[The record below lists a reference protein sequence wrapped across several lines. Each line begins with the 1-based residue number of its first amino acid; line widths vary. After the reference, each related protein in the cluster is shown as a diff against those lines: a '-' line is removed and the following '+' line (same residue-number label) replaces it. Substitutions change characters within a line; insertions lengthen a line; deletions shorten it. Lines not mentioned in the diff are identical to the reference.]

1 MFIKNINKRIKIML
15 LLFGF
20 VLLMVIL
27 KVFYVQVFDYK
38 KLSNLASDLWSRN
51 LPIEASRGRILDRN
65 GVVLAD
71 NVTTTSLVLVPNQI
85 KNKKEVCEK
94 LAEILNVSYDEM
106 KKHVFKNTSIERVH
120 PIGRRLS
127 YEIADKIETLQFDG
141 VYLLKEAKRYYPY
154 KTLLAH
160 VLGYVGIDNQGLSGL
175 ELQYDKY
182 LTGEAGAIKY
192 FSDAKGNKLTLSD
205 VYVKPQDGM
214 DLQLTID
221 INIQKSVERELDNV
235 VNMMNPDMAL
245 AVVMNPK
252 TGEVLAMSSR
262 PTFDPNNYKNYS
274 TEILSRNLPI
284 WASYEPGSTQKIITT
299 AASIEEKVIDIYNEH
314 FYDSGGVTVDG
325 ARIRCWKAGGH
336 GDQTFL
342 QVLQNSCNPG
352 FVQMGERLGKERL
365 FSYLDMFGFG
375 NKTGIDLNGEGK
387 GIIFPLSKVGN
398 VELATTAFGQGIS
411 VTPIQQITAIS
422 AVLNGGNLLRPYVLA
437 NVLEPETG
445 NVMYQNKTKVVRKTI
460 SEETSKTMRYALET
474 VVALGGGKAAYI
486 DGYRIGGKTGTAQKV
501 KDGRYLVN
509 NYIMSFV
516 GIVPSNDPEAVLYI
530 AIDNPKNTALLSS
543 YTTTPIARRIL
554 LDIIDALDIKKQEGG
569 VEKDWQWDDK
579 VYYEVP
585 NVIGKDKKEAKE
597 KQLGEAPGE
606 VFAAISLALHEM
618 QSDVHDVED
627 TVLTITRVKRS
638 YSPWSSKIYTLRET
652 PQRK

>member
-94 LAEILNVSYDEM
+94 LAKILNVSYDEM
-106 KKHVFKNTSIERVH
+106 KKHVFKSTSIERVH

-127 YEIADKIETLQFDG
+127 YEIADKIEELKFDG

-205 VYVKPQDGM
+205 IYVKPQDGM

-221 INIQKSVERELDNV
+221 INIQKSIERELDNV

-252 TGEVLAMSSR
+252 TGEVLGMSSR

-274 TEILSRNLPI
+274 SEILSRNLPI

-387 GIIFPLSKVGN
+387 GIIFPLSRVGN

-422 AVLNGGNLLRPYVLA
+422 AILNGGNLLRPYVLA

-554 LDIIDALDIKKQEGG
+554 LDIIDALNIKKQEGG

-585 NVIGKDKKEAKE
+585 NVVGKDKKEAKSLLEHFKVEFSKTGE
-597 KQLGEAPGE
+597 KVISQSPKVGERLEDGGTVTLLLGN
-606 VFAAISLALHEM
+606 
-618 QSDVHDVED
+618 
-627 TVLTITRVKRS
+627 
-638 YSPWSSKIYTLRET
+638 
-652 PQRK
+652 